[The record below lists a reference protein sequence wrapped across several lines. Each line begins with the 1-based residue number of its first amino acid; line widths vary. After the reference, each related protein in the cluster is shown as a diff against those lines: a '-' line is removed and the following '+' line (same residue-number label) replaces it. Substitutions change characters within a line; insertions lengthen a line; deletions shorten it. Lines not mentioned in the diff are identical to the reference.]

1 MGRKVHPVGMRLGI
15 IRTWEGRW
23 YAEGQNYI
31 DQLHQDI
38 KIREM
43 IKRASERAGVSQNE
57 IERYPGKVR
66 IVVNTAKPGILIGRK
81 GETVKVLRKDLE
93 KIRSLAL
100 RVFPVKI
107 NQPVEYR
114 IIAL

>member
-43 IKRASERAGVSQNE
+43 IKGASERAVFHRLRS
-57 IERYPGKVR
+57 KD
-66 IVVNTAKPGILIGRK
+66 TLGRFA
-81 GETVKVLRKDLE
+81 
-93 KIRSLAL
+93 SS
-100 RVFPVKI
+100 
-107 NQPVEYR
+107 
-114 IIAL
+114 